1 MIICRAGGVPGSAV
15 SPLSFLPM
23 SLVSDT
29 RTGIRKA
36 YDGAGVLFRS
46 RAFQGVSAA
55 LLVAALL
62 SPLFVPFVHLAAY
75 ALLAAGSV
83 AVLGYPAAR
92 LAADGLR
99 RLAGISLSSGPS
111 GSGSVKAS
119 ERDRLRNVSDGKATG
134 NALADALADRLRKS
148 GLKVSTDWKEAS
160 AVLKRLPERY
170 DRLRKDGDSLRGF
183 VYQGVI
189 FLNPARAEA
198 DVPVHE
204 YTHVWAE
211 ALRQKNPEEWRHI
224 VGLLKKETALWEEV
238 RAGYPHLTTEDE
250 VADEVLATYS
260 GRYGRDMLGRYY
272 DGSDKPRKAFDDLR
286 RALELFW
293 KEVSKFFKCHFDT
306 VENVADRVLYDLLSG
321 VNPDRYIDENKVTL
335 SDRGPLAARGFRKP
349 SGGAPDASQDSDRV
363 PLKDRAVARFS
374 ELLISRMEEMEKSHW
389 KKGWVSGSSVAGLPQ
404 NIRSGVLNGIN
415 RFILQIHTAE
425 NGYSM
430 PLYMTRKQAN
440 DFGVSVNKG
449 EESIPVI
456 YWNLSYKDENGRP
469 VSQEDY
475 DMMSDA
481 EKEHV
486 MVVPFLKGYYEF
498 NIDQTNFREVAP
510 EKYQELQARFR
521 RPEVRD
527 DSGMY
532 ANAALDRMLERQE
545 WLCPVRYREP
555 SPSAYFS
562 HVGDRIVLP
571 MKSQFK
577 VSDTP
582 EEIYKD
588 GMEFYSTAIHEMGH
602 STGTPGRLN
611 RPMEGRFGDKDY
623 GYEECIV
630 EMAAAVV
637 GKTLGFDKRIY
648 ANNTNYVRGWI
659 QNIRQKPSV
668 VLTMLGDIGKA
679 SNLILAK
686 VNEQMIALGE
696 KPILGKDSILS
707 EDDEQEVRRRSTA
720 RNIVR
725 FIVGVA
731 SDPTPYAAFSAKQAY
746 VIRKYL
752 SEFGDSAAM
761 RQEADRLWSLAEK
774 DPGMKGLPDEWKAS
788 ARSSLNDVVEDRI
801 SEGYVQGVK
810 M

>member
-1 MIICRAGGVPGSAV
+1 MSVISNTRAGVRRA
-15 SPLSFLPM
+15 
-23 SLVSDT
+23 
-29 RTGIRKA
+29 A
-36 YDGAGVLFRS
+36 GAAGALFRN
-46 RAFQGVSAA
+46 RAFQGVAA
-55 LLVAALL
+55 VLLAGALL

-75 ALLAAGSV
+75 ALLAAAAV
-83 AVLGYPAAR
+83 AVLGIPAVR
-92 LAADGLR
+92 LAARGIRSVAGLPSPSVGGGDR
-99 RLAGISLSSGPS
+99 ASG
-111 GSGSVKAS
+111 A
-119 ERDRLRNVSDGKATG
+119 ERERLRNVSDGRATG
-134 NALADALADRLRKS
+134 DALADALADRLRRS
-148 GLKVSTDWKEAS
+148 GLKVSTYWGEA
-160 AVLKRLPERY
+160 AAILKGLPEKY
-170 DRLRKDGDSLRGF
+170 DHIKKDGDSLRGF

-189 FLNPARAEA
+189 FLNPASA
-198 DVPVHE
+198 DAGVAVHE

-211 ALRQKNPEEWRHI
+211 ALRQKNPEEWKHI
-224 VGLLKKETALWEEV
+224 VGLLRQETALWEEV
-238 RAGYPHLTTEDE
+238 RAAYPHLTTDDSI
-250 VADEVLATYS
+250 ADEVLATYS
-260 GRYGRDMLGRYY
+260 GRHGRESLARYHVE
-272 DGSDKPRKAFDDLR
+272 GERPEKAFDALFK
-286 RALELFW
+286 ALELFW
-293 KEVSKFFKCHFDT
+293 KEVAKFFKVHYETADD
-306 VENVADRVLYDLLSG
+306 VADRILYDLLKG
-321 VNPDRYIDENKVTL
+321 VNPERYIDENVRTL
-335 SDRGPLAARGFRKP
+335 SDEGPLAARASRRP
-349 SGGAPDASQDSDRV
+349 SGGTSAASQDGDKV

-389 KKGWVSGSSVAGLPQ
+389 KKGWVSGSSMAGLPQ

-415 RFILQIHTAE
+415 RFILQVHTAE

-456 YWNLSYKDENGRP
+456 YWNLSYKDEDGRP

-481 EKEHV
+481 EKERV

-510 EKYQELQARFR
+510 EKYAELQERFR
-521 RPEVRD
+521 CPEVRD

-532 ANAALDRMLERQE
+532 ANAAIDRMLERQE
-545 WLCPVRYREP
+545 WLCPVRYHEP
-555 SPSAYFS
+555 SASAYFS
-562 HVGDRIVLP
+562 PAGDRIVLP

-582 EEIYKD
+582 EEVYKD

-611 RPMEGRFGDKDY
+611 RPMEGRFGDRDY

-630 EMAAAVV
+630 EMTAAVV

-648 ANNTNYVRGWI
+648 ANNTEYVRDWI
-659 QNIRQKPSV
+659 RNIRQKPSV

-686 VNEQMIALGE
+686 VNEQMVALGE
-696 KPILGKDSILS
+696 KPILGKESILS

-731 SDPTPYAAFSAKQAY
+731 SDPTPYASFSRKQAY
-746 VIRKYL
+746 VISSYL
-752 SEFGDSAAM
+752 SAFGDRAAM
-761 RQEADRLWSLAEK
+761 QQEADRLWSLAEK
-774 DPGMKGLPDEWKAS
+774 DPGMRKLPDEWKAA
-788 ARSSLNDVVEDRI
+788 ARSSLNDVVADRIGEDR
-801 SEGYVQGVK
+801 VQGLR